1 MMTVARRGAR
11 PPLPPAAKTSPPGGD
26 FFATSARGLEVL
38 NSPLLNKGTAFTE
51 EERKSLQ
58 LNGLLPPE
66 VRSLAAQVAGA
77 YIQYEQLPD
86 ALSKNNYLTALHD
99 RNEVLFFSLVSA
111 HLREMISIAGDLTV
125 GMTMV
130 HYRHECRP
138 ARGIYLSID
147 HPISIDEAFANF
159 GALPGDVDLIL
170 ATDAEQIQGIGDGGA
185 GGMEV
190 SIGKLAIYTA
200 AGGINPRRM
209 IPVMLDVGTNRESL
223 LADPM
228 YMGNRHPRI
237 RGARYEAFI
246 DSYIRGVTRLFPNAL
261 LQWADFAPSNG
272 RNILRT
278 YREQVCTFNDDMQG
292 TGAIVLAA
300 AISAVRACG
309 VPLRKQR
316 VVVFGAGT
324 AGVGVA
330 SQLCEAMMR
339 EGLSR
344 EEALSRFWLV
354 DQQGLLT
361 SDMADTLHDYQRP
374 FVRPRLEVS
383 RWKTDENGTGIDLAE
398 VVRRVRP
405 TMLIG
410 TSASPGNFTE
420 SIIKN
425 MTANTERPI
434 LFVLSTPAA
443 RAEAKPSDLIAWT
456 NGQALIATGSAFPP
470 VTHRGVTYVIAHASS
485 ATLYPGL
492 GLGVIV
498 SQASKISE
506 AMIAAA
512 ANAVSSLVTVR
523 QPGASLLPQMED
535 LRSVSATVAVA
546 VAEMAEFEGLARA
559 SLDDV
564 VKKVHDAMW
573 RPEYR
578 PIRAV

>member
-1 MMTVARRGAR
+1 
-11 PPLPPAAKTSPPGGD
+11 
-26 FFATSARGLEVL
+26 
-38 NSPLLNKGTAFTE
+38 
-51 EERKSLQ
+51 
-58 LNGLLPPE
+58 
-66 VRSLAAQVAGA
+66 
-77 YIQYEQLPD
+77 
-86 ALSKNNYLTALHD
+86 
-99 RNEVLFFSLVSA
+99 
-111 HLREMISIAGDLTV
+111 
-125 GMTMV
+125 
-130 HYRHECRP
+130 
-138 ARGIYLSID
+138 
-147 HPISIDEAFANF
+147 
-159 GALPGDVDLIL
+159 
-170 ATDAEQIQGIGDGGA
+170 
-185 GGMEV
+185 
-190 SIGKLAIYTA
+190 
-200 AGGINPRRM
+200 
-209 IPVMLDVGTNRESL
+209 
-223 LADPM
+223 M

-261 LQWADFAPSNG
+261 LQWADFAPANG

-278 YREQVCTFNDDMQG
+278 YRERVCTFNDDMQG

-330 SQLCEAMMR
+330 SQLCEAMVR

-344 EEALSRFWLV
+344 EEALGRFWLV

-361 SDMADTLHDYQRP
+361 SDMAETLHEYQLP
-374 FVRPRLEVS
+374 FVRPSLEVS
-383 RWKTDENGTGIDLAE
+383 RWKTDEKGKGIDLAE

-420 SIIKN
+420 SIIKD
-425 MTANTERPI
+425 MAANTERPI

-470 VTHRGVTYVIAHASS
+470 VTHRGVTYVIAHANS

-523 QPGASLLPQMED
+523 QPGASLLPQMDD

-564 VKKVHDAMW
+564 VKKVQDAMW

-578 PIRAV
+578 AIRAV